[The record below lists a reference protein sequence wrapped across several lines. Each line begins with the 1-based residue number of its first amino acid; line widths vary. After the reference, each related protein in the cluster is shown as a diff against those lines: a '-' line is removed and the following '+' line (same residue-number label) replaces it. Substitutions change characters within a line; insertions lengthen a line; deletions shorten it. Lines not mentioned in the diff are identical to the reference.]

1 MPQGPVLRPL
11 LFLIDINDLYVAT
24 KHCNVYHFADNANL
38 LIINKSLKKLNK
50 LLNID
55 LKNFANWLSPNK
67 ISLSVSKTK
76 LFILNLKEP
85 LDFNMEIKLNGKRLY
100 PTDSVKYL
108 GAKIDS
114 KLKRKSHVN
123 AIATN

>member
-1 MPQGPVLRPL
+1 MRPL
-11 LFLIDINDLYVAT
+11 LFLIDINDLYVTA
-24 KHCNVYHFADNANL
+24 KHCNVYHFADNTNL
-38 LIINKSLKKLNK
+38 LNINKSLKKLNK

-76 LFILNLKEP
+76 LFILNLKES
-85 LDFNMEIKLNGKRLY
+85 LDFNMKIKLNGKRLY
-100 PTDSVKYL
+100 PTNSVKYL